1 MVAQRGSLEFRRC
14 FRYIRG
20 MSFETL
26 RRCIFVIAAFALL
39 FVTVLPN
46 NIVSTGMADMGS
58 SATTLS
64 AKMPCPD
71 CNAGIV
77 KSATSACEQM
87 TCIGFAVIADGD
99 SFTGILQRDFSQL
112 DTLHLTEISLAPT
125 TPPI

>member
-1 MVAQRGSLEFRRC
+1 MR
-14 FRYIRG
+14 
-20 MSFETL
+20 FETL
-26 RRCIFVIAAFALL
+26 RRFIFIIAAFALL

-71 CNAGIV
+71 CKDGMM
-77 KSATSACEQM
+77 KSGTSGCEQM
-87 TCIGFAVIADGD
+87 TCIGFAVIADGG
-99 SFTGILQRDFSQL
+99 SFTGTLQRDFSQR
-112 DTLHLTEISLAPT
+112 DTLHLAEISLAPA